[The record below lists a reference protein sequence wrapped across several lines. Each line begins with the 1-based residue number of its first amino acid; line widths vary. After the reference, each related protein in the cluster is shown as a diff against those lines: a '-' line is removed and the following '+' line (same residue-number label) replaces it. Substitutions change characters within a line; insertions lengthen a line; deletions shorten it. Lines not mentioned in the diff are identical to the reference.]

1 MVVRNTSYSV
11 LFVVVFCFFIYS
23 QCSLASE
30 TSHERVVVH
39 GTKPDYAYHLADS
52 LPLSAIDLDPLS
64 QFGSAADALTQAPE
78 VTFNGQGGLLQT
90 LSIRG
95 LSRWRIQTLVEGVPI
110 HSERRAGN
118 AAEFVAPGLLGRS
131 YVLPGAASTQLG
143 SGALGGGIDLR
154 LASSFDTRIASSYGV
169 QQDYRELSGIGGQQN
184 KGFNVNWGVSYR
196 HGNNS
201 ESANNQLLLD
211 GFEQSVGWAKYT
223 SIDSIIKEALFLYS
237 TANNIGKASSDLPS
251 ERITEYP
258 SNDHWLTKFTLNW
271 FNTTVYAHR
280 FSLDT
285 DVLRPERRFNDLS
298 NSGLSWGVSA
308 GEQSQVQQWTISW
321 KAALDARSKVE
332 AQEQEFNNQGEQ
344 TFNRRNLAAE
354 QKAYSFTIDANRQW
368 QNINVSGGF
377 RTEYIEQSN
386 QANTQANTTDDNAD
400 TNLSA
405 FLAARY
411 QFNENWSTSLYTSSA
426 FRVPVLTERYFNGST
441 PRGVTLGDPL
451 LETERGRNLQIDV
464 DYQSSLLE
472 FGVSA
477 SRQWIDNYI
486 ERINISNELQQY
498 VNLGN
503 AQIEAINY
511 LLNWS
516 PTGRIKV
523 RLSGQWLWGE
533 DDTGIAINDISPHQH
548 DVNITYQA
556 QKFDSWIGVSYR
568 QAFDKPGPS
577 ELALPSTLFMKLGA
591 TFYLNNQITVS
602 TQINNLFDRL
612 YSVSTDDLSPLARG
626 RDGQISVTYQF

>member
-1 MVVRNTSYSV
+1 MSFRSTF
-11 LFVVVFCFFIYS
+11 LAIFVTGFWLNVFSPFIF
-23 QCSLASE
+23 ASE
-30 TSHERVVVH
+30 NIQERVVVQ
-39 GTKPDYAYHLADS
+39 GTRPEYAHHLADT
-52 LPLSAIDLDPLS
+52 LPLSTIDLDPLS
-64 QFGSAADALTQAPE
+64 QFGSAAEALTQAPE

-154 LASSFDTRIASSYGV
+154 LASSFDTRITSSYGLE
-169 QQDYRELSGIGGQQN
+169 QDYRELSSIGGQQN
-184 KGFNVNWGVSYR
+184 TTYNINWGFSYR

-201 ESANNQLLLD
+201 ESANNQRLFD
-211 GFEQSVGWAKYT
+211 GFEQTVGWTKYT
-223 SIDSIIKEALFLYS
+223 SNHSTIKETLFLYS

-258 SNDHWLTKFTLNW
+258 SNDHWLTKVSLSWLNGT
-271 FNTTVYAHR
+271 FYAHH

-285 DVLRPERRFNDLS
+285 DVLRPQRRFNALS
-298 NSGLSWGVSA
+298 NSALSWGVNIGDNVELHNWS
-308 GEQSQVQQWTISW
+308 INW
-321 KAALDARSKVE
+321 KAALDARSNVE
-332 AQEQEFNNQGEQ
+332 AQEREFNNQGE
-344 TFNRRNLAAE
+344 TVFERRNLAAE
-354 QKAYSFTIDANRQW
+354 QQAYSLTVDANRRW
-368 QNINVSGGF
+368 QNINASGGL
-377 RTEYIEQSN
+377 RVEHIKQTDQT
-386 QANTQANTTDDNAD
+386 NTFGEDGVD
-400 TNLSA
+400 TNISV

-411 QFNENWSTSLYTSSA
+411 QLNEKWSTSLYTSNA

-441 PRGVTLGDPL
+441 PRGITLGDPFL
-451 LETERGRNLQIDV
+451 QTERGRNLQFDV
-464 DYQSSLLE
+464 DYKTSTLKL
-472 FGVSA
+472 GVSA
-477 SRQWIDNYI
+477 SRQWINNYI
-486 ERINISNELQQY
+486 ERIDLNDELQQY

-511 LLNWS
+511 SFNWQAVEQLNV
-516 PTGRIKV
+516 RI
-523 RLSGQWLWGE
+523 SGQWLWGE
-533 DDTGIAINDISPHQH
+533 DNTGIAINDISPHQH

-556 QKFDSWIGVSYR
+556 QKFDIWVGASYR
-568 QAFDKPGPS
+568 QAFDRPGPS

-591 TFYLNNQITVS
+591 TFYINNQITVS